1 MLVGQSPLGII
12 LSKNIYL
19 DKYSDKIL
27 VLGNNKKNYKHFILP
42 NISNQNNRFILVDS
56 VNNFECLNN
65 TIICDFNSKQTQYNP
80 FDLIENEADISAV
93 TGYILSSFKFKT
105 KIDPV
110 KFSKGLSDYLFSVIA
125 FVYHF
130 NRDNL
135 NIKTINN
142 LLKKANDP
150 IENLDIIF
158 SKQFEKEIIAKTCFK
173 KYFNFKTLPT
183 ALQREIIT
191 QLNTIFDKIINNEIF
206 KENNTKIDNLTEFLN
221 SNKNLVIIPNNSK
234 KIMIKPDELLLMQIL
249 AKKKEKDAKELQYK
263 LLSDTTLGKLL
274 SNAMLFETTQ
284 QINNNSNIQLII
296 NTPGETRINQLLSKL
311 LFSTFPSLSISF
323 IENNINNF
331 KRKTKQINNPML
343 LINNIV
349 YYGTNDLETMTL
361 LNTITKNTTKEDFE
375 SKELNNKAYILQLN
389 LQNNTDNIFYE
400 HVLDTPVEAMEKEE
414 NIKKIEFNRNFKNN
428 HVKNNKNI
436 ETWGLP
442 NNYL

>member
-1 MLVGQSPLGII
+1 MLVGQSPLGVI

-42 NISNQNNRFILVDS
+42 NISNQNNRFILVDA
-56 VNNFECLNN
+56 VNNFECLDN
-65 TIICDFNSKQTQYNP
+65 TIICDFNSKQMQYNP
-80 FDLIENEADISAV
+80 FDLIENETDINAV
-93 TGYILSSFKFKT
+93 IGYLLSSFKFKT

-110 KFSKGLSDYLFSVIA
+110 RFSKGLSDYLYSVIA

-130 NRDNL
+130 DRENL

-142 LLKKANDP
+142 LLKKVNDP
-150 IENLDIIF
+150 TENLDALF

-173 KYFNFKTLPT
+173 KYFNFKTLPI

-191 QLNTIFDKIINNEIF
+191 QINNIFDKIINDEIF
-206 KENNTKIDNLTEFLN
+206 KENNTKIINITDFLN
-221 SNKNLVIIPNNSK
+221 SNKNLVIIPNSSK
-234 KIMIKPDELLLMQIL
+234 KTSFNPDEFLLIQLL

-263 LLSDTTLGKLL
+263 LLSDTTLGKLI
-274 SNAMLFETTQ
+274 SNAMLFESTQ

-296 NTPGETRINQLLSKL
+296 NTPGRTQINQLLTKL
-311 LFSTFPSLSISF
+311 LFSTLPSVSVCF
-323 IENNINNF
+323 IENNIVNF
-331 KRKTKQINNPML
+331 RKKSKQIINPMI

-349 YYGTNDLETMTL
+349 YYGSTDTETITL
-361 LNTITKNTTKEDFE
+361 LNSITKNTIKKDFE
-375 SKELNNKAYILQLN
+375 CKELNNQVCVFQLDIQGDNGEIL
-389 LQNNTDNIFYE
+389 YE
-400 HVLDTPVEAMEKEE
+400 YVLDTPTESTEKEE

-428 HVKNNKNI
+428 QVKNNKNI

-442 NNYL
+442 NNCI